1 MGFGYVDMLQ
11 IASRDLAAFAP
22 CWCQDVL
29 QTPPVVILRGIL
41 RQIFA
46 TQGQH
51 QGFLYVPICSNIF
64 PSFPVPV

>member
-29 QTPPVVILRGIL
+29 QTPPVVILLDGIQDKFSL
-41 RQIFA
+41 
-46 TQGQH
+46 QGQH
-51 QGFLYVPICSNIF
+51 QGFLYVPIFSNIF
-64 PSFPVPV
+64 QSFPVPV